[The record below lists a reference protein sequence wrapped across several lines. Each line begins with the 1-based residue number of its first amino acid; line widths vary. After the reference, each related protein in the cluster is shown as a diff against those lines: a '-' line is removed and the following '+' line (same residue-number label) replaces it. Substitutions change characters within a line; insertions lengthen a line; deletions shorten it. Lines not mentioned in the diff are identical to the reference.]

1 MGLQLKTPCHLDLNV
16 QGDQRGAIEVTSHV
30 DLDQHASGC
39 KSIHYG
45 YAGAQVM
52 PEHDRKHTNGHLK
65 TASMQKKSHEGLQLE
80 TPRHLDLHMQGDRRG
95 AIGVSSQPTRNH
107 M

>member
-1 MGLQLKTPCHLDLNV
+1 MGLQLETPCHLDLNV

-52 PEHDRKHTNGHLK
+52 PEHDRKHTNGHLT
-65 TASMQKKSHEGLQLE
+65 TASMQLE
-80 TPRHLDLHMQGDRRG
+80 TPRHLDLHMQGDQRG
-95 AIGVSSQPTRNH
+95 AIGSRVNQHAITCESSHYRYA
-107 M
+107 